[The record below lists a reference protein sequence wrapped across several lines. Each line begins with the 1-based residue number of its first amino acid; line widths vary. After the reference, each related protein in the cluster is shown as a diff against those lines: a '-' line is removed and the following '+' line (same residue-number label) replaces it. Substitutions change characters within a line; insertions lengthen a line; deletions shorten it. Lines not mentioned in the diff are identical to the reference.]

1 MLHDTYHRVRA
12 DAIRTL
18 VFAIS
23 SVKNINQENA
33 DLFSE
38 YLFPTLVKKKKEILI
53 IYFLS
58 FSSQHHGFKM
68 IVMFDQILRNIYPY
82 LQNIHY
88 GNNYCSIRN

>member
-1 MLHDTYHRVRA
+1 MLHADYHRIRA

-38 YLFPTLVKKKKEILI
+38 YLFPTLVKEKTSSFHMLYIKILF
-53 IYFLS
+53 YYS
-58 FSSQHHGFKM
+58 SSQHHQFKM
-68 IVMFDQILRNIYPY
+68 IVMFDPILPNIYLY
-82 LQNIHY
+82 LLNIH
-88 GNNYCSIRN
+88 

>member
-1 MLHDTYHRVRA
+1 MLHDSYHRVRA

-38 YLFPTLVKKKKEILI
+38 YLFPTLVTIKALFLILMK
-53 IYFLS
+53 FDNL
-58 FSSQHHGFKM
+58 FSRYHRFKM
-68 IVMFDQILRNIYPY
+68 IVMFDQF
-82 LQNIHY
+82 LQNIYRYLLNIH
-88 GNNYCSIRN
+88 

>member
-1 MLHDTYHRVRA
+1 MLHDDYHRVRA

-38 YLFPTLVKKKKEILI
+38 YLFPNLVKKKFFFLNLFIHFI
-53 IYFLS
+53 IHL
-58 FSSQHHGFKM
+58 
-68 IVMFDQILRNIYPY
+68 VNI
-82 LQNIHY
+82 ID
-88 GNNYCSIRN
+88 SR

>member
-1 MLHDTYHRVRA
+1 MLNDEFHRVRA

-38 YLFPTLVKKKKEILI
+38 YLFPTLVKTD
-53 IYFLS
+53 YSFFLS
-58 FSSQHHGFKM
+58 
-68 IVMFDQILRNIYPY
+68 L
-82 LQNIHY
+82 
-88 GNNYCSIRN
+88 

>member
-1 MLHDTYHRVRA
+1 MLHDAHHRVRA

-38 YLFPTLVKKKKEILI
+38 YLFPNLVKKTFLLLF
-53 IYFLS
+53 IYNCIYL
-58 FSSQHHGFKM
+58 
-68 IVMFDQILRNIYPY
+68 VNI
-82 LQNIHY
+82 
-88 GNNYCSIRN
+88 SDSR

>member
-1 MLHDTYHRVRA
+1 MLHDSYHRVRA

-38 YLFPTLVKKKKEILI
+38 YLFPTLVKQILI
-53 IYFLS
+53 SFRYLIKFNLVNIIYS
-58 FSSQHHGFKM
+58 
-68 IVMFDQILRNIYPY
+68 R
-82 LQNIHY
+82 
-88 GNNYCSIRN
+88 

>member
-1 MLHDTYHRVRA
+1 MLHDNYHRVRA

-38 YLFPTLVKKKKEILI
+38 YLFPTLVKTKENVFYLI
-53 IYFLS
+53 RVFFNSL
-58 FSSQHHGFKM
+58 
-68 IVMFDQILRNIYPY
+68 VN
-82 LQNIHY
+82 
-88 GNNYCSIRN
+88 SIDSR

>member
-1 MLHDTYHRVRA
+1 MLHDDNHRVRA

-38 YLFPTLVKKKKEILI
+38 YLFPNLVKKNSFFLNLFIHFI
-53 IYFLS
+53 IHL
-58 FSSQHHGFKM
+58 
-68 IVMFDQILRNIYPY
+68 VNI
-82 LQNIHY
+82 ID
-88 GNNYCSIRN
+88 SR

>member
-1 MLHDTYHRVRA
+1 MLHDAHHRVRA

-38 YLFPTLVKKKKEILI
+38 YLFPNLVKKNFLLLF
-53 IYFLS
+53 IYNCIYL
-58 FSSQHHGFKM
+58 
-68 IVMFDQILRNIYPY
+68 VNI
-82 LQNIHY
+82 
-88 GNNYCSIRN
+88 SDSR

>member
-88 GNNYCSIRN
+88 GNTYCSIRN

>member
-1 MLHDTYHRVRA
+1 MLHDPYHRVRA

-38 YLFPTLVKKKKEILI
+38 YLFPTLVKDNIFCYHI
-53 IYFLS
+53 IE
-58 FSSQHHGFKM
+58 FSYSYSQHHPFKM
-68 IVMFDQILRNIYPY
+68 IVMFDQILLNIYLY
-82 LQNIHY
+82 LLKIH
-88 GNNYCSIRN
+88 

>member
-1 MLHDTYHRVRA
+1 MLHDDYHRVRA

-38 YLFPTLVKKKKEILI
+38 YLFPNLVKKN
-53 IYFLS
+53 S
-58 FSSQHHGFKM
+58 FFIEFVHSFYYSFSQHHRFKM
-68 IVMFDQILRNIYPY
+68 IVMFDQILQNIYLY
-82 LQNIHY
+82 LLNIH
-88 GNNYCSIRN
+88 

>member
-1 MLHDTYHRVRA
+1 MLHDAHHRVRA

-38 YLFPTLVKKKKEILI
+38 YLFPNLVKKNFCFLFIMVFM
-53 IYFLS
+53 IYL
-58 FSSQHHGFKM
+58 
-68 IVMFDQILRNIYPY
+68 VNI
-82 LQNIHY
+82 
-88 GNNYCSIRN
+88 GDSR

>member
-1 MLHDTYHRVRA
+1 MLHDSYHRVRA

-38 YLFPTLVKKKKEILI
+38 YLFPTLVSKKNTPSYFYLSYNSIFVIHIVDIL
-53 IYFLS
+53 YS
-58 FSSQHHGFKM
+58 
-68 IVMFDQILRNIYPY
+68 R
-82 LQNIHY
+82 
-88 GNNYCSIRN
+88 

>member
-1 MLHDTYHRVRA
+1 MLHDDYHRVRA

-38 YLFPTLVKKKKEILI
+38 YLFPNLVKIKNKN
-53 IYFLS
+53 YFFCFICYL
-58 FSSQHHGFKM
+58 FSQQHPLKM
-68 IVMFDQILRNIYPY
+68 IVLYDQILLNIYQY
-82 LQNIHY
+82 LPNIH
-88 GNNYCSIRN
+88 

>member
-1 MLHDTYHRVRA
+1 MLHDDYHRVRA

-38 YLFPTLVKKKKEILI
+38 YLFPTLVRQLKKSNLLSNEYS
-53 IYFLS
+53 IYLVDS
-58 FSSQHHGFKM
+58 FSS
-68 IVMFDQILRNIYPY
+68 R
-82 LQNIHY
+82 
-88 GNNYCSIRN
+88 

>member
-38 YLFPTLVKKKKEILI
+38 YLFPTLVNKKRNT
-53 IYFLS
+53 YYLS
-58 FSSQHHGFKM
+58 F
-68 IVMFDQILRNIYPY
+68 VIL
-82 LQNIHY
+82 
-88 GNNYCSIRN
+88 